1 MPSPRLDEDGGD
13 KSKQGCFVGKD
24 AHLAGAALDLLL
36 DGALDRIGCAHAA
49 TVLVWKTEHG
59 EPLGH
64 SALQPGCELGCGA
77 LVGLHEPVQL
87 FLGAHQGGGIP
98 DAAEFGADGF
108 ADGDVRRV
116 VDGVLSQ
123 MKLAALPLGTG
134 KTAWR
139 AARSPA

>member
-1 MPSPRLDEDGGD
+1 MAVISRSRAASLGKTRTLLVRRLI
-13 KSKQGCFVGKD
+13 SCWM
-24 AHLAGAALDLLL
+24 ARSM
-36 DGALDRIGCAHAA
+36 GALDGIGCAHAA
-49 TVLVWKTEHG
+49 AVLVGEAEHG

-64 SALQPGCELGCGA
+64 SAFQPGCQLGGGA
-77 LVGLHEPVQL
+77 QVGLDEPVQL

-98 DAAEFGADGF
+98 DAAEFSADGF
-108 ADGDVRRV
+108 ADGRIRRV

-123 MKLAALPLGTG
+123 MKLAALCHRAPG